1 MSTGSHVRTAA
12 ARAARI
18 DAFIANDGV
27 RPRQRKLR
35 FSWVC
40 PVCDL
45 TRYLEPQD
53 ARMCRICAC
62 EFRAVMQ
69 SRAVRAV
76 LGQPLEEDKS

>member
-1 MSTGSHVRTAA
+1 MSRVRTAS

-18 DAFIANDGV
+18 DAFIASDGV
-27 RPRQRKLR
+27 RPRQKKLR

-45 TRYLEPQD
+45 TRWLEPLD

-62 EFRAVMQ
+62 EFRAVMA
-69 SRAVRAV
+69 SPAVRAA
-76 LGQPLEEDKS
+76 LHQTNRSQQ